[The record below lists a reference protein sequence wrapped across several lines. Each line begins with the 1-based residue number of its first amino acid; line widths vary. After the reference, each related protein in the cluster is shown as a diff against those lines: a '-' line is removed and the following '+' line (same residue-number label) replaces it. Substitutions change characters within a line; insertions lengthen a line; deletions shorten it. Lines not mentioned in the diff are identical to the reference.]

1 MTPTAGNDQHASN
14 NGITAADKL
23 RCVERE
29 LRQRYRV
36 YARMVAEGT
45 MSERMKNRE
54 IAIMEEIAADLRAT
68 AERERL
74 L

>member
-1 MTPTAGNDQHASN
+1 MTPATGTDERHS
-14 NGITAADKL
+14 GITAQDKL
-23 RCVERE
+23 HCVERE

-45 MSERMKNRE
+45 MSERKKNRE
-54 IAIMEEIAADLRAT
+54 IAIMEEIAADLRAA
-68 AERERL
+68 AEKERL